1 MSLVSTVGK
10 SLSVAV
16 VAVLALYP
24 ILVYAAIGRFGPSG
38 VAGVLAAVC
47 LARLVVLKRRGRPAF
62 GGTSLVLVCAGGIL
76 LAAVSYW
83 RGSTVAVLYYPAL
96 VNAALLVV
104 FAASLFRPPSVV
116 ERIARLRDPE
126 LPPAA
131 VVYTRRVTLAWTV
144 FFALNGAAAL
154 YTARFTP
161 LETWA
166 LYNGLIAYLLIG
178 ALFAVELA
186 IRSVVKRRFIS

>member
-1 MSLVSTVGK
+1 MSLTRTVGK
-10 SLSVAV
+10 SLSVAAV
-16 VAVLALYP
+16 VGLALYP

-38 VAGVLAAVC
+38 VAAVLAAVC
-47 LARLVVLKRRGRPAF
+47 LARLAVLKFRGGPAF
-62 GGTSLVLVCAGGIL
+62 GGRSLFLVCAGGIL

-83 RGSTVAVLYYPAL
+83 RGNPVAVLYYPAL
-96 VNAALLVV
+96 VNAALLAV
-104 FAASLFRPPSVV
+104 FAASLLRPPSIV

-144 FFALNGAAAL
+144 FFTLNGAAAF

-178 ALFAVELA
+178 AVFAVELA
-186 IRSVVKRRFIS
+186 IRSVVKRRFTS

>member
-1 MSLVSTVGK
+1 VSLTRTVGK
-10 SLSVAV
+10 SLSVAAV
-16 VAVLALYP
+16 VALALYP

-38 VAGVLAAVC
+38 VAAVLAAVC
-47 LARLVVLKRRGRPAF
+47 LARLVVLKFRGRPAF
-62 GGTSLVLVCAGGIL
+62 GRMSLVFVCAGGIL

-83 RGSTVAVLYYPAL
+83 RGNPVAVLYYPAL
-96 VNAALLVV
+96 VNAALLAV
-104 FAASLFRPPSVV
+104 FAASLLRPPSIV

-144 FFALNGAAAL
+144 FFTLNGAAAF

-178 ALFAVELA
+178 AVFAVELA
-186 IRSVVKRRFIS
+186 IRSVVKRRFTS